1 MVVWLV
7 VCGFRSLNVGGLDS
21 GGLDSGGRKEMESY
35 LLGRSPR
42 TKPHQA
48 AGEEEWKAT
57 SSGEALEQSQFKLQA
72 KGNGKL
78 LPRAEPSHKAIP
90 SCKEPRCGG
99 LLPRAEPSHKAIP
112 SCKEPRC
119 GGLLPRG
126 DRLCFLNDKGF
137 RSLRFSSFR
146 FLRFLIS

>member
-1 MVVWLV
+1 MFVGLGV
-7 VCGFRSLNVGGLDS
+7 RVGGLYS
-21 GGLDSGGRKEMESY
+21 GGLDSGGREQMESY

-112 SCKEPRC
+112 SCKEPTCASRAV
-119 GGLLPRG
+119 
-126 DRLCFLNDKGF
+126 
-137 RSLRFSSFR
+137 STARFARASRTVRPPKCAAPPHST
-146 FLRFLIS
+146 

>member
-7 VCGFRSLNVGGLDS
+7 VCGFRSLNV

>member
-35 LLGRSPR
+35 LLGRNPR

-90 SCKEPRCGG
+90 SCKQPRCGG
-99 LLPRAEPSHKAIP
+99 LPMTRSSKTLITDVLKRVPMTEVSTRTSLDSHP
-112 SCKEPRC
+112 H
-119 GGLLPRG
+119 
-126 DRLCFLNDKGF
+126 
-137 RSLRFSSFR
+137 
-146 FLRFLIS
+146 

>member
-1 MVVWLV
+1 LVVWLV

-72 KGNGKL
+72 KGNGIQVVAFKMNKIL
-78 LPRAEPSHKAIP
+78 GIPLKGDAES
-90 SCKEPRCGG
+90 
-99 LLPRAEPSHKAIP
+99 
-112 SCKEPRC
+112 
-119 GGLLPRG
+119 
-126 DRLCFLNDKGF
+126 
-137 RSLRFSSFR
+137 
-146 FLRFLIS
+146 

>member
-1 MVVWLV
+1 MFGWL
-7 VCGFRSLNVGGLDS
+7 FVGLGVGVGDLDS
-21 GGLDSGGRKEMESY
+21 GGLDSGGRKEMGSY

-57 SSGEALEQSQFKLQA
+57 SPGEALEQSQFKLQA

-90 SCKEPRCGG
+90 SCKEPTCVS
-99 LLPRAEPSHKAIP
+99 RAVSTA
-112 SCKEPRC
+112 
-119 GGLLPRG
+119 
-126 DRLCFLNDKGF
+126 
-137 RSLRFSSFR
+137 RFARAYRTVRPPKFTAPPHST
-146 FLRFLIS
+146 

>member
-21 GGLDSGGRKEMESY
+21 GGRKEMENY

-78 LPRAEPSHKAIP
+78 LPREKEPSHKAIPSWKEPRCGGLLHPREKEPSHKAIP
-90 SCKEPRCGG
+90 SCKEPTCAS
-99 LLPRAEPSHKAIP
+99 RAVSTA
-112 SCKEPRC
+112 
-119 GGLLPRG
+119 
-126 DRLCFLNDKGF
+126 
-137 RSLRFSSFR
+137 RFARASRTARPPKFAASPH
-146 FLRFLIS
+146 ST

>member
-1 MVVWLV
+1 MFGWLFV
-7 VCGFRSLNVGGLDS
+7 GSGVGVGGLDS

>member
-78 LPRAEPSHKAIP
+78 R
-90 SCKEPRCGG
+90 
-99 LLPRAEPSHKAIP
+99 PRAEPSHKAIP

>member
-1 MVVWLV
+1 MF

-78 LPRAEPSHKAIP
+78 LPRAEPSHKTIP

-112 SCKEPRC
+112 SCKEPTCASRAVSTARFARASRTVRPTEFTA
-119 GGLLPRG
+119 PRTV
-126 DRLCFLNDKGF
+126 
-137 RSLRFSSFR
+137 RSTG
-146 FLRFLIS
+146 II